1 MARVCIMFNYKKN
14 IYSLKTF
21 KNMYICC
28 AVSLG
33 LLTFDL
39 SAVSGMWIEF
49 SALCPS
55 PFKMKSKFLTL

>member
-1 MARVCIMFNYKKN
+1 
-14 IYSLKTF
+14 
-21 KNMYICC
+21 MYICC